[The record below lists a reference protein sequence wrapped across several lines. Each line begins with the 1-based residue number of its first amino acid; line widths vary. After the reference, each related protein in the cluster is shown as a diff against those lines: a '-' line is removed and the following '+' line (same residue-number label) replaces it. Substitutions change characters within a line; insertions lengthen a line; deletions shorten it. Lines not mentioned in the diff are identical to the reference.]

1 MTRPIN
7 TLMAQVQDTIKTH
20 GMLERTRRVVVAF
33 SGGPDSVC
41 LLDVLYRLY
50 RSKID
55 LHLVYINHGLRP
67 MRVLQREER
76 MVMNYAHDYDI
87 PYQTITV
94 KVSRGKTGLEA
105 AARHARYAAL
115 HACMR
120 EVGADRIA
128 MGHNLDDVIETFFM
142 NLIRGSGIRG
152 LQAIPPVRLSI
163 IRPLI
168 DVRKRE
174 VLAYIKRRKL
184 SYSVDA
190 TNILPEFRR
199 NMLRHRIIPQL
210 LKMNPELHAAIQR
223 EITLLRQDDACLEHQ
238 AKQAYS
244 QVAHREKN
252 DVLLDIKRLL
262 EYNPAVRSRILM
274 RAVFAVQGSL
284 EGFESKHFK
293 AILGLTGKA
302 TSKRVNL
309 VKGLRAQRSYDHI
322 IIGKARPSKRVM
334 VYLDPECD
342 SVVCNDM
349 RVTVKKVQQC
359 KIIPKKP
366 NCEVFDLDQLV
377 LPLFIRSRTTGD
389 HVETKTG
396 RQKMKKIFNEFKI
409 PPHKRD
415 RHVLLCDQQGIL
427 WVLGLKRAYR
437 AFINEGSRN
446 MVVVEIENI
455 DRRT

>member
-1 MTRPIN
+1 MT
-7 TLMAQVQDTIKTH
+7 QVQDTVKTH
-20 GMLERTRRVVVAF
+20 GMLEKARRVVVAF

-50 RSKID
+50 HTEIE
-55 LHLVYINHGLRP
+55 LCLVYINHGLRP
-67 MRVLQREER
+67 VRVLQREER
-76 MVMNYAHDYDI
+76 MAENYAHDCDI
-87 PYQTITV
+87 PYQVITV

-105 AARHARYAAL
+105 AARQARYAAL
-115 HACMR
+115 HTYMR

-128 MGHNLDDVIETFFM
+128 LGHNLDDVIETFFM
-142 NLIRGSGIRG
+142 NLVRGSGTRG
-152 LQAIPPVRLSI
+152 LQAIPPVRSSV

-168 DVRKRE
+168 DVRKRA
-174 VLAYIKRRKL
+174 VLAYVKKRKL
-184 SYSVDA
+184 SYSMDA
-190 TNILPEFRR
+190 TNMLPEFRR

-210 LKMNPELHAAIQR
+210 LKINPELHAAIQR
-223 EITLLRQDDACLEHQ
+223 EIALLRQDDACLEHQ
-238 AKQAYS
+238 AQQAYP

-252 DVLLDIKRLL
+252 HVLLDIKRVLQ
-262 EYNPAVRSRILM
+262 YNPAIASRILM
-274 RAVFAVQGSL
+274 RAVFAVHGSL

-293 AILGLTGKA
+293 AILGLTEKE

-309 VKGLRAQRSYDHI
+309 VKGLRAQRAYDHI
-322 IIGKARPSKRVM
+322 VIGKARSSKRVM
-334 VYLDPECD
+334 VYLDPESD
-342 SVVCNDM
+342 TVVCNDM

-366 NCEVFDLDQLV
+366 NREVFDLDQLV

-389 HVETKTG
+389 QIETKTG
-396 RQKMKKIFNEFKI
+396 RQKMKKIYNEFKV

-437 AFINEGSRN
+437 AFLHDGSRN
-446 MVVVEIENI
+446 MVVVEIENT